1 MDMTG
6 YLQKEAKMKKLFLLL
21 LVLAGFA
28 VSLPS
33 QGMIGAVKGTIKD
46 GKTQAPLVDV
56 KVVLTDPQ
64 SKAKHEIRTD
74 QDGYL
79 YKSGLFP
86 GNYAISFEKE
96 GYVPASSTLYIR
108 PGETRDISMTLEP
121 IEQTAKGAAGL
132 FNTGLQQVTD
142 EKYADAVN
150 TFTQALAEDQANFLA
165 YYYRGFC
172 REKLGDIAAALPDY
186 VKTVELKADFVL
198 GLSSLA
204 KAYARKGDFARAAGY
219 YKKACDLGTTDTNTI
234 YNYGVSLVNL
244 QKTEEARAM
253 FEKLL
258 TLDPGNAD
266 GCYELGLIYLG
277 LGNTARSKELLEKF
291 IQLDPQNQNAATAQ
305 EILKSLK

>member
-1 MDMTG
+1 
-6 YLQKEAKMKKLFLLL
+6 MKKSLLRL
-21 LVLAGFA
+21 LALTGVSVYLLA
-28 VSLPS
+28 
-33 QGMIGAVKGTIKD
+33 QTGMIGAIKGTIRNS
-46 GKTQAPLVDV
+46 KTQAPLTDV
-56 KVVLTDPQ
+56 KIVITDPQ
-64 SKAKHEIRTD
+64 SKAKNEIRTD
-74 QDGYL
+74 QDGYA
-79 YKSGLFP
+79 YKGGFYP
-86 GNYAISFEKE
+86 GNYEISFEKE

-121 IEQTAKGAAGL
+121 AQQAAKGATAL
-132 FNTGLQQVTD
+132 FNKGLQLVGD
-142 EKYADAVN
+142 EKYAAAADA
-150 TFTQALAEDQANFLA
+150 FSQALAEDQGNFLA

-172 REKLGDIAAALPDY
+172 REKQGDIAAALPDY
-186 VKTVELKADFVL
+186 DKTVELKADFVL

-204 KAYARKGDFARAAGY
+204 KAYARKGDFAKAAGF
-219 YKKACDLGTTDTNTI
+219 YKKACDLGTSDANII

-291 IQLDPQNQNAATAQ
+291 IQLDPQNKNAATAQ